1 MVSID
6 FLAILKTLFCRK
18 GKNMM
23 KAKDFLTQ
31 LKKLDKMI
39 ENKMIECAQW
49 RYIAAGTTAQMG
61 GERVQSSG
69 SQQKMADAIDRYVD
83 IENEIDNFI
92 DKLIDKKKDV
102 ISVIEHLNA
111 TEYDILHKVYVQYF
125 TLDEVADFY
134 DKTYSWATTVHG
146 RALRNVQ
153 KILDSRK

>member
-1 MVSID
+1 
-6 FLAILKTLFCRK
+6 
-18 GKNMM
+18 M

-69 SQQKMADAIDRYVD
+69 SQQKMADAVDKYVD

-125 TLDEVADFY
+125 TLDEVAEMY
-134 DKTYSWATTVHG
+134 EKTYSWATTVHG